1 MIEIWLP
8 VEGFE
13 GVYAVSNYG
22 RCYSYKRK
30 STKGGYLKPKKDAK
44 GYYHYDLSIN
54 GKITQKRVNI
64 LIYETFIGKV
74 PKGMHINHKDED
86 KSNNAIWNLNLL
98 TPKENDE
105 WGTRLERI
113 VETRTKNK
121 RSNGRKEVLQ
131 YSIDGV
137 LLNEFKS
144 VADAAKSIN
153 KKPSQIWDA
162 IKGKQKTCGGSI
174 WRYKNGDQS

>member
-1 MIEIWLP
+1 MIEIWRP
-8 VEGFE
+8 VVGFE

-74 PKGMHINHKDED
+74 PKGMHINHKDEN
-86 KSNNAIWNLNLL
+86 KANNAIWNLNML

-113 VETRTKNK
+113 VETRTKNC
-121 RSNGRKEVLQ
+121 RSNGRKSVLQ
-131 YSIDGV
+131 YTLKG
-137 LLNEFKS
+137 EF
-144 VADAAKSIN
+144 VAEYESIN
-153 KKPSQIWDA
+153 DA
-162 IKGKQKTCGGSI
+162 SIQTGINKTCICDCCKCKQKTAGGFVFK
-174 WRYKNGDQS
+174 YKEVA